1 MYSCILKLQNKGNKQ
16 NQAEGKT
23 VPKHSLES
31 MAFYAG
37 TRGHTFWTFFSRPLG
52 FLHLTV
58 VSASVLIVLLPIG
71 QAILMVYTVAVGDGR
86 GSVGQDGTAL
96 DFQSRLF
103 ATLGQPLAFH
113 IGLIPE
119 IGEEDEEEGAI
130 HPDEVKDHRH
140 LVITASHEV
149 ILCSVKGH
157 QHKLHL

>member
-1 MYSCILKLQNKGNKQ
+1 MYLYILKLQNKGNKQ

-58 VSASVLIVLLPIG
+58 VSASVLVVLFPIG
-71 QAILMVYTVAVGDGR
+71 QAVLVMYTVAVGNGC
-86 GSVGQDGTAL
+86 GSVGQNGIGLA
-96 DFQSRLF
+96 FWGGLF
-103 ATLGQPLAFH
+103 GTLGQPLAFH
-113 IGLIPE
+113 VGLVPE
-119 IGEEDEEEGAI
+119 VGEQDEEEGAI
-130 HPDEVKDHRH
+130 HPDEVEDHRH
-140 LVITASHEV
+140 LVITAGHEV